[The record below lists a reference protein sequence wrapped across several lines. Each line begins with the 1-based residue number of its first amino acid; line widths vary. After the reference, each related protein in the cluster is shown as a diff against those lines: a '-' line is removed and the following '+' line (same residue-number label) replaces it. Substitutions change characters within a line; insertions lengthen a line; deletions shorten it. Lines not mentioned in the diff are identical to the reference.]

1 MIIGKIVDFDPKYF
15 AFSKNLSLAFAFMK
29 EKGVEGLLALPAGKT
44 VLDEGNVFVNR
55 QSYIGKKF
63 EDAKIESHYKW
74 LDIQI
79 VLKGVEGFGYA
90 DISKNLPVTVPY
102 DEVKDKVNYEGKLDG
117 IINLEGGTFALVF
130 PPDLHK
136 PCIKVNDETIEKA
149 VIKVRIDWDC

>member
-63 EDAKIESHYKW
+63 EDAKIESHNKW

-90 DISKNLPVTVPY
+90 DISKNLPVTT
-102 DEVKDKVNYEGKLDG
+102 N
-117 IINLEGGTFALVF
+117 
-130 PPDLHK
+130 
-136 PCIKVNDETIEKA
+136 
-149 VIKVRIDWDC
+149 R